1 MPSMFLKSISRQVR
15 KLKKILIEF
24 YVEKMNTLYVFV
36 QSLRDNILFDH
47 ILDWGWCKLFY
58 GNCFILSNKTL
69 CIINWR
75 KYLDYE
81 YSRLIWMT
89 VSRVYHPNS
98 YFWSLIVWT
107 VLCKQFYFTKQNIQ
121 YHQLDKSVNQEYYPC
136 IWMLVSWEYYS
147 SACFGTRMVPT
158 NWVEKVKKSHPT
170 VYCCNDISDT
180 LIKFDIKAISGSD
193 SVRMTVLLTDAC
205 AKCRNRRADHLIRI
219 QQEPGLRRNNF
230 IFHQIRWLASYSR
243 SLFQAPSYG

>member
-1 MPSMFLKSISRQVR
+1 MFLKSISRQVR

-24 YVEKMNTLYVFV
+24 YVEKWILSMYLYNRWGIIF
-36 QSLRDNILFDH
+36 SLNIFWTED
-47 ILDWGWCKLFY
+47 GV
-58 GNCFILSNKTL
+58 NCFILSNKTL

-158 NWVEKVKKSHPT
+158 NWVGKVKKSQQFFPLFLL
-170 VYCCNDISDT
+170 NISSFKSF
-180 LIKFDIKAISGSD
+180 LVAGKIS
-193 SVRMTVLLTDAC
+193 R
-205 AKCRNRRADHLIRI
+205 
-219 QQEPGLRRNNF
+219 Q
-230 IFHQIRWLASYSR
+230 
-243 SLFQAPSYG
+243 

>member
-89 VSRVYHPNS
+89 VRRVYHPNS
-98 YFWSLIVWT
+98 YIWSLIVWT

-158 NWVEKVKKSHPT
+158 NWVGKVKKSQQFFPLFLL
-170 VYCCNDISDT
+170 NISSF
-180 LIKFDIKAISGSD
+180 KFFLVAGKIS
-193 SVRMTVLLTDAC
+193 
-205 AKCRNRRADHLIRI
+205 K
-219 QQEPGLRRNNF
+219 Q
-230 IFHQIRWLASYSR
+230 
-243 SLFQAPSYG
+243 

>member
-1 MPSMFLKSISRQVR
+1 MQATCKVINDAIHVFEIDLPTGKEI
-15 KLKKILIEF
+15 KENPHWILCW
-24 YVEKMNTLYVFV
+24 KMNTLYVFV
-36 QSLRDNILFDH
+36 QSLRDNILFVH

-81 YSRLIWMT
+81 YSWLIWMT

-136 IWMLVSWEYYS
+136 IWMPVSWEYYS

-158 NWVEKVKKSHPT
+158 NWVGKVKKSQQFFPLFLL
-170 VYCCNDISDT
+170 NISSFKCF
-180 LIKFDIKAISGSD
+180 LVAGKIS
-193 SVRMTVLLTDAC
+193 R
-205 AKCRNRRADHLIRI
+205 
-219 QQEPGLRRNNF
+219 Q
-230 IFHQIRWLASYSR
+230 
-243 SLFQAPSYG
+243 